1 MDPNQQQ
8 LLLTGG
14 AKDNVYIDEVF
25 NTKVYVGNATERTIT
40 TGIDIAGEGGLIW
53 FKNRDNSNQSNYLL
67 DTTALPQT
75 SSPWYSYPMFS
86 DSSAQRGA
94 SANGLKSFNSDGFT
108 IQTDTHCNGNGN
120 KQIAWSFRK
129 APAFFDIVQ
138 YSGNSSNQD
147 VPHNLGCVP
156 GMIIIKRTDT
166 ASAWWVYH

>member
-14 AKDNVYIDEVF
+14 GKDNVYIDEVF
-25 NTKVYVGNATERTIT
+25 NTKVYMGNGTERTIT

-108 IQTDTHCNGNGN
+108 ILTDTHCNGDGN
-120 KQIAWSFRK
+120 KQIAWALRK
-129 APAFFDIVQ
+129 AQAFFVIVQ
-138 YSGNSSNQD
+138 FF
-147 VPHNLGCVP
+147 
-156 GMIIIKRTDT
+156 I
-166 ASAWWVYH
+166 